1 MAALLTNIFDASQ
14 FANAEDRRPFIRNS
28 NLQISISHDENWAAV
43 IISKNKVGIDIF
55 CPTEKI
61 FRVAD
66 KFLNDEEIVLLK
78 NHFSS
83 EIEKLKW
90 YSMIWCVKET
100 VFKWMGKDSVEFKQ
114 DMLLKKLEAAEIL
127 MNTAFYDD
135 VKVQTKFEDEFCLS
149 WR

>member
-1 MAALLTNIFDASQ
+1 M
-14 FANAEDRRPFIRNS
+14 
-28 NLQISISHDENWAAV
+28 
-43 IISKNKVGIDIF
+43 
-55 CPTEKI
+55 
-61 FRVAD
+61 AD

-83 EIEKLKW
+83 ENEKLKW